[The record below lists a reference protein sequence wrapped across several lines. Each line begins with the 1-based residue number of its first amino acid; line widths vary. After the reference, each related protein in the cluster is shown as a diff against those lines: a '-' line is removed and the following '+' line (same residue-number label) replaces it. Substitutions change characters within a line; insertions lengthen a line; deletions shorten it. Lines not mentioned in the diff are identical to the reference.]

1 MQSAKQA
8 LRKNLL
14 TERRKVSPMERHAV
28 DEGVFLHITASDLYQ
43 KAQTVFLYCSTA
55 EEIDTSHLMENALQA
70 GKRVCVPLCTGPGIM
85 EARELKDLA
94 QLSPGRFGILEP
106 PADSAPISPEEIDL
120 CIVPCLAADT
130 AGNRLGYG
138 GGYYDRF
145 LARTPAPAAALCA
158 GHWFLR
164 TLPTEPHD
172 QRCDIIVTER
182 QVHIAKPE

>member
-145 LARTPAPAAALCA
+145 LARTPAPAAALFA
-158 GHWFLR
+158 GRRFLR

-172 QRCDIIVTER
+172 QRSDIIVTER